1 MLPGAPLPKTEKHP
15 PSSKSS
21 DPWNPPTH
29 THTCMHTAAA
39 HTDADK
45 DHSLLQNIY
54 FQLEDVEDVK
64 ILVKL
69 LLLLPIQQ
77 YSLVGHNIKQTKSLL
92 QT

>member
-1 MLPGAPLPKTEKHP
+1 
-15 PSSKSS
+15 
-21 DPWNPPTH
+21 
-29 THTCMHTAAA
+29 MHTAAA